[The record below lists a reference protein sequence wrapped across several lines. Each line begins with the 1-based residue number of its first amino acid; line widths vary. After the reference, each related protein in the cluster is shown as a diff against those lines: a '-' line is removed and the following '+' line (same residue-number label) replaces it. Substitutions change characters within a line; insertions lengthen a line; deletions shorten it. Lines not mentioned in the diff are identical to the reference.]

1 VLLGL
6 TALFVP
12 LILGLAFAQGLSSLD
27 EVLAQRDRSDASSR
41 VDLSTPATTVLVAYP
56 GATTLASA
64 PLPSPELLREAADPS
79 TPAARLAELG
89 EHPIQ
94 IIQRAVAS
102 NPSAPEATL
111 RRLLPRYPIAVLDN
125 AAWPLLALT
134 DPSLAEKG
142 EQLLATVTRSEA
154 TMHRLA
160 ENPALHPHL
169 ITNPALTGP
178 ILERLASSAGYLVR
192 RGVAFHARCPEETL
206 LRLARRGSDE
216 AMTRLL
222 DRPIGTTLLPG
233 LEHHPSEVI
242 RGKVV
247 QHPDTSPPALI
258 VLAQDRSYRIRGLVA
273 SHPSAPGEALA
284 EVFRRDHDERTRHLL
299 ASHPATPA
307 EMLLAIAR
315 RDAQWQAA
323 LWCRLA
329 SHPAAPPELLGLLAQ
344 HGSRKVKDALAAR
357 EAGRSTK
364 PPRLPGHTPVRAR
377 RKGR

>member
-1 VLLGL
+1 MG
-6 TALFVP
+6 P
-12 LILGLAFAQGLSSLD
+12 
-27 EVLAQRDRSDASSR
+27 
-41 VDLSTPATTVLVAYP
+41 
-56 GATTLASA
+56 TTLVS
-64 PLPSPELLREAADPS
+64 PVVFPTPELLREAADPS

-89 EHPIQ
+89 EHTFPIIRQ
-94 IIQRAVAS
+94 AVAS

-111 RRLLPRYPIAVLDN
+111 RKLLPGFPLAVLDN
-125 AAWPLLALT
+125 AAWPLLVLT

-160 ENPALHPHL
+160 ENAALHPHL

-178 ILERLASSAGYLVR
+178 ILGRLASSTEYTIR
-192 RGVAFHARCPEETL
+192 RGVAAHPRCPEETL
-206 LRLARRGSDE
+206 LELARRGSDE
-216 AMTRLL
+216 AMSRLL
-222 DRPIGTTLLPG
+222 DRPIGTTLLPE

-242 RGKVV
+242 RYKVV
-247 QHPDTSPPALI
+247 RHPDATPSALS
-258 VLAQDRSYRIRGLVA
+258 VLAQDRSYLIRGLVA

-307 EMLLAIAR
+307 EVLLAIAR
-315 RDAQWQAA
+315 RDAQWQTA

-364 PPRLPGHTPVRAR
+364 PPRLPGRAPARAR